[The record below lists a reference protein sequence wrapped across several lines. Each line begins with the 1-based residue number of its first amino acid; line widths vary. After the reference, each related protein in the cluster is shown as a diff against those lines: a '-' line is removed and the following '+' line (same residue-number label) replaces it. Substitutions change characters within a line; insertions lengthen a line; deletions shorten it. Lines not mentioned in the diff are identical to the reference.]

1 MHTRNVWGG
10 GQTDNYI
17 RLLIFY
23 ILALVI
29 IILFFPRLGEVLF
42 WRTGV
47 TNYWWAAGL
56 LLLAGLPLREYVGH
70 ERIERLE
77 NTRWKIIIFAMLS
90 FAAGFTNE
98 NNVCVFLFLYFCT
111 IAYDLVKYRRIK
123 AWTIINTVFMGLGYF
138 ILLTCHSTRHRI
150 EYYNSVY
157 GVHGTFLENAVRRI
171 PDVIGTYFQV
181 SCLILILQ
189 ALAFIIFIT
198 AYFINSW
205 NEPVSRLTEKL
216 YKTADVFGF
225 YAASLLAA
233 AAIVG
238 SPYIEPRAYLLCN
251 IFSII
256 CICFCLESGIGVIRN
271 SKKAMMKRHAK
282 ALAITGAVIALAV
295 FCAFCVECHRIY
307 TVYHDYHEFTD
318 YRNSLMAEARESGKP
333 TQWPVYDFQNSRE
346 LNTRE
351 DYIAPQPDTIERY
364 FGIKLKKPQQ

>member
-1 MHTRNVWGG
+1 MIATYLDRRFSLPLLEFFCCLAAYLFIINLLCPTIGEDFVLTAVPPHESTASFPDFWSRVFDRIRMQAEGWNARIGEQAYKKRGG

-17 RLLIFY
+17 RLLSFY

-29 IILFFPRLGEVLF
+29 IILFLPRLGEVLF

-123 AWTIINTVFMGLGYF
+123 AWTIINTVSMGLGYF
-138 ILLTCHSTRHRI
+138 ILLTCRSTRHRI

-171 PDVIGTYFQV
+171 PDVIGAYFQV

-198 AYFINSW
+198 A
-205 NEPVSRLTEKL
+205 
-216 YKTADVFGF
+216 
-225 YAASLLAA
+225 
-233 AAIVG
+233 
-238 SPYIEPRAYLLCN
+238 
-251 IFSII
+251 
-256 CICFCLESGIGVIRN
+256 
-271 SKKAMMKRHAK
+271 
-282 ALAITGAVIALAV
+282 
-295 FCAFCVECHRIY
+295 
-307 TVYHDYHEFTD
+307 
-318 YRNSLMAEARESGKP
+318 
-333 TQWPVYDFQNSRE
+333 
-346 LNTRE
+346 
-351 DYIAPQPDTIERY
+351 
-364 FGIKLKKPQQ
+364 

>member
-1 MHTRNVWGG
+1 M
-10 GQTDNYI
+10 
-17 RLLIFY
+17 
-23 ILALVI
+23 
-29 IILFFPRLGEVLF
+29 LF

-138 ILLTCHSTRHRI
+138 ILLTCRSTRHRI

-198 AYFINSW
+198 AYFIHSW

-225 YAASLLAA
+225 YAASLFAA
-233 AAIVG
+233 AALAG

-256 CICFCLESGIGVIRN
+256 CICFCLDSGMRIIGN
-271 SKKAMMKRHAK
+271 SANALTKRCAK
-282 ALAITGAVIALAV
+282 AV
-295 FCAFCVECHRIY
+295 FVASSLIFFAAFCHECLKIYRIY
-307 TVYHDYHEFTD
+307 YDYHTFAE

-333 TQWPVYDFQNSRE
+333 TQWPVYDFQNNRE